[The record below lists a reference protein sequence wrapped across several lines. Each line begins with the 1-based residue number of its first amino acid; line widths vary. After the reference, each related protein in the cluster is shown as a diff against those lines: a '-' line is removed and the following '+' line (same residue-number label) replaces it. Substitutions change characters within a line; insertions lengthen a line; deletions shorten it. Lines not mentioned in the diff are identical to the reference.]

1 MEFKDKVLLLIA
13 MDDYGTKNT
22 GYEYT
27 LGFDNNDEAIL
38 VFFDENET
46 IELLSF
52 SVKNTP
58 RRGDVERYFN
68 DPKLFF
74 QAVREIVY
82 EV

>member
-13 MDDYGTKNT
+13 MSDYDNQKT

-46 IELLSF
+46 VELLSF

-68 DPKLFF
+68 DSKEFF

-82 EV
+82 GV